1 MTAHLP
7 QPLPSGERSHDN
19 PCSTRLTQV
28 TLKVERA
35 KEHIADLQRTIRQFL
50 DTNPYKV
57 GTKYDPQTR
66 KLIYYVT
73 NVEPTPACLP
83 LIAGDAI
90 QNLMSAL
97 DHLAY
102 QIVCS
107 DTGDAPP
114 KPNRIYFPIADDAA
128 KYEAQKGGKLQGARQ
143 QAIDAIDAVKPYKGG
158 NDQLWQLYRLN
169 NIEKHRLLLTVGSC
183 AAGVHFGQMVAG
195 HLLSGGFPKEAV
207 DAIKSMGVYIN
218 PADTGF
224 PLKAGFELLTG
235 GIDEKPNPDQQFR
248 FDVALSEPGI
258 IESKSLLET
267 LHQLSALVEGIV
279 TALTPRLRGTN

>member
-1 MTAHLP
+1 MTTVA
-7 QPLPSGERSHDN
+7 E
-19 PCSTRLTQV
+19 RLTQI

-35 KEHIADLQRTIRQFL
+35 KEHIADLQRTIRRFL
-50 DTNPYKV
+50 ETNPYKV
-57 GTKYDPQTR
+57 GTKYDPQSR

-73 NVEPTPACLP
+73 SAEPTPARLP
-83 LIAGDAI
+83 LFAGDAI
-90 QNLMSAL
+90 QNLISAL

-114 KPNRIYFPIADDAA
+114 NPNWIYFPIADDAA
-128 KYEAQKGGKLQGARQ
+128 KYEAKKGGKIQGARQ
-143 QAIDAIDAVKPYKGG
+143 ETIDAIDALKPYKGG

-169 NIEKHRLLLTVGSC
+169 NIEKHRLLLTVGSH
-183 AAGVHFGQMVAG
+183 ASGVHLGQMVAE
-195 HLLSGGFPKEAV
+195 HLLSGGFPTEAV
-207 DAIKSMGVYIN
+207 DAIKSMAVYLR

-224 PLKAGFELLTG
+224 PLKAGFELLIG

-258 IESKSLLET
+258 IQSKSLLET
-267 LHQLSALVEGIV
+267 LHQFSALVEGIV
-279 TALTPRLRGTN
+279 SALTPRLRDTN